1 MINDQVSH
9 KQRHLRIMILTSGI
23 PQEIRDFLNDCIESV
38 SQLELLF
45 LIYEQKTNIWTA
57 ESISK
62 EMRTHAS
69 MAQKQMEVLVHKGIL
84 KKENEHTF
92 SYAPVKDITDERVK
106 QLYHLYHVKPV
117 SIVTYI
123 YTKPED
129 KLKGFADAFKFKKD

>member
-1 MINDQVSH
+1 M
-9 KQRHLRIMILTSGI
+9 TSGI
-23 PQEIRDFLNDCIESV
+23 PQEIRDFLTECIESV

-45 LIYEQKTNIWTA
+45 LIYENKNIVWTP

-69 MAQKQMEVLVHKGIL
+69 MAHKQMDILVDKGIL
-84 KKENEHTF
+84 RKTDNTYSYSPLKEATN
-92 SYAPVKDITDERVK
+92 DRVK
-106 QLYHLYHVKPV
+106 QLYDLYHVRPV

-123 YTKPED
+123 FTKPED